1 MTIIPQTEP
10 ISNFKNDQTGV
21 LHKIKNGPVVLLQY
35 SKPAAV
41 LVDPQQWNRM
51 LNRLQ
56 AFERAEMIRQRVAD
70 AHVNPGT
77 DIAFDDFMVDLVERD
92 NASG

>member
-1 MTIIPQTEP
+1 MNLIPQTEP

-21 LHKIKNGPVVLLQY
+21 LHKIKNGPVVLIQY

-56 AFERAEMIRQRVAD
+56 EFERAAMIRQRVVD
-70 AHVNPGT
+70 AHANPGT
-77 DIAFDDFMVDLVERD
+77 DVPFNDFMADLVERD
-92 NASG
+92 RVNG